1 MPLFQVQFGHAGA
14 SAHGDNET
22 AIAKNKVP
30 FQLSFFFGRK
40 LAKQYRCVEGSHT
53 HTAAQDTEMNLLVF
67 KVLNST
73 VLP

>member
-22 AIAKNKVP
+22 AIAKNKVL
-30 FQLSFFFGRK
+30 FQLSFVGRN
-40 LAKQYRCVEGSHT
+40 LAKQYRCVEGSRT
-53 HTAAQDTEMNLLVF
+53 HTVAQDTEMNLLVF